1 MTEKCAPFSFIREY
15 VWSQTICVAS
25 HTNIRPT
32 LTNPWSID
40 FPGQSF
46 HHDYS
51 RSRRSACD
59 SAYQYMVHV
68 PWEHGRTQGT
78 CVHSVTD
85 MSKLS
90 HYALPLVTTSNS
102 TKLQLKWP
110 PIRAYA
116 YKNMRCSSQHVLVN
130 RLECRTV
137 SNQKCEDKM
146 IHSSLIVMV

>member
-1 MTEKCAPFSFIREY
+1 MTEKCAPFSFIREH

-51 RSRRSACD
+51 QRRRSACD

-130 RLECRTV
+130 RLEYRTV